1 MKKHYT
7 TMQLGEGLEKDK
19 TDIDRLL
26 NMSDE
31 DIDCSDIPELTAEFW
46 KDAKLVMPEEK
57 KQLTIR
63 LDNDVLEWFK
73 SQGKGYQTRINTV
86 LRSYYEAHEHLGPR
100 P

>member
-1 MKKHYT
+1 
-7 TMQLGEGLEKDK
+7 MQLGEGLEQDK
-19 TDIDRLL
+19 TDFDRLR
-26 NMSDE
+26 NMSDD
-31 DIDCSDIPELTAEFW
+31 DIDCNDIPELTAEFW

-86 LRSYYEAHEHLGPR
+86 LRSYYEAHERSGPR